1 VNGNVCATGVRA
13 SPRIPKLAY
22 NSTMRWQLCAVALS
36 VCLACC
42 VLRGEDLPKLPALNF
57 GDFPTE
63 VRDQVQQA
71 YGAARQQPR
80 NAEAVGKLGMLLDL
94 YDRPEQALA
103 CYQQASQLDERSF
116 QWLYYLASLLAKQ
129 KNYAQAAQAFQ
140 RALRMD
146 PSYLP
151 ARLKLA
157 ESLLDSGE
165 IDESKEAYSEI
176 VEDIPG
182 AAEAYFGLGRIAV
195 LQGNPA
201 AARESFHKACELFP
215 TFGAAH
221 YALAQVD
228 RKLGRTNEAEQ
239 ELALYANHEAVVPPV
254 DDPLRDQ
261 LRKLDMRAAAH
272 LERGVQLEQVGRL
285 KDAVAET
292 EEALRLNPELVKA
305 HINLLILYA
314 RVGNREKAEE
324 HFQAA
329 VKLNATQ
336 FPDAYYNYGVLL
348 IMEGKLDEAEQA
360 FRRALAISP
369 SYAAAHND
377 LGNVFERH
385 GKLAEAAA
393 EYRKAIEGDPSFR
406 RGHFNL
412 GRMLINQ
419 HKYAEA
425 IEQLLQTRTPV
436 DAETPAYLYALGA
449 AYGRAGDNSN
459 ALHYMEQAKELAVA
473 RGQTALASEIDND
486 LEKVK
491 AGTASSS
498 PQGR

>member
-1 VNGNVCATGVRA
+1 MNGNVCATGVRA
-13 SPRIPKLAY
+13 TPRIPKLAY
-22 NSTMRWQLCAVALS
+22 NATMRWQLCAVALA

-42 VLRGEDLPKLPALNF
+42 ALRGEDLPKLPVLSL

-71 YGAARQQPR
+71 YTAARQRPR

-116 QWLYYLASLLAKQ
+116 QWLYYLASLLAKR
-129 KNYAQAAQAFQ
+129 KIYAEAVQAFQ
-140 RALRMD
+140 RALRLD

-176 VEDIPG
+176 VDDIPG

-195 LQGNPA
+195 LLGNPA
-201 AARESFHKACELFP
+201 GARESFRKACELFP
-215 TFGAAH
+215 TYGAAH

-239 ELALYANHEAVVPPV
+239 ELSLYAHHEAVVPPV

-285 KDAVAET
+285 EDAVAET

-305 HINLLILYA
+305 HINLLILFG
-314 RVGNREKAEE
+314 RLGNREKAEE

-329 VKLNATQ
+329 IKLNPTQ

-348 IMEGKLDEAEQA
+348 IMEGKLDQAEQA
-360 FRRALAISP
+360 FRKALAISP

-377 LGNVFERH
+377 LGNLLERQ
-385 GKLAEAAA
+385 GKLPEAAA
-393 EYRKAIEGDPSFR
+393 EYRKAIESDPGFR
-406 RGHFNL
+406 RAHFNL
-412 GRMLINQ
+412 GRLLVYQ
-419 HKYAEA
+419 RRYADA
-425 IEQLLQTRTPV
+425 IEQLLQTRTPT
-436 DAETPAYLYALGA
+436 DEETSAYLYALGA
-449 AYGRAGDNSN
+449 AYGRAGDSAN
-459 ALHYMEQAKELAVA
+459 ALHYLIQAKELAVA
-473 RGQTALASEIDND
+473 RGQTTLAAEIEKD

-491 AGTASSS
+491 AGMASSL

>member
-1 VNGNVCATGVRA
+1 MATETVATRA
-13 SPRIPKLAY
+13 HPRIRNLAY
-22 NSTMRWQLCAVALS
+22 NAAMRWQFCTVVLA
-36 VCLACC
+36 VCLSCC
-42 VLRGEDLPKLPALNF
+42 ALRGEDSPKLPTLNLN
-57 GDFPTE
+57 DFPAE

-71 YGAARQQPR
+71 YEAARQRPR
-80 NAEAVGKLGMLLDL
+80 DSEVVGKLGMLLDL
-94 YDRPEQALA
+94 YDRPEQALV
-103 CYQQASQLDERSF
+103 CYRRATQLNAGSF

-129 KNYAQAAQAFQ
+129 GKHAEAAAVFKQALQT
-140 RALRMD
+140 D

-157 ESLLDSGE
+157 ENLLDSGE

-176 VEDIPG
+176 VDDIPG
-182 AAEAYFGLGRIAV
+182 AAEAYYGLGRIAV
-195 LQGNPA
+195 LRGDPA
-201 AARESFHKACELFP
+201 AAQKLFRKACDLFP
-215 TFGAAH
+215 TYGPAH

-228 RKLGRTNEAEQ
+228 RKLGSTKEAEQ
-239 ELALYANHEAVVPPV
+239 ELALYAHHEAVVPPV

-305 HINLLILYA
+305 HINLLILYG
-314 RVGNREKAEE
+314 RMGNREKAEE

-329 VKLNATQ
+329 IKLNPTQ

-360 FRRALAISP
+360 FRKALAISP

-377 LGNVFERH
+377 LGNVLERQ

-393 EYRKAIEGDPSFR
+393 EYGKAIEGDPSFR

-412 GRMLINQ
+412 GRLLINQ

-436 DAETPAYLYALGA
+436 DEETPTYLYALGA
-449 AYGRAGDNSN
+449 AYGRAGDSAN
-459 ALHYMEQAKELAVA
+459 ALHYLEQAKELAVE
-473 RGQTALASEIDND
+473 RGQTALASEIEKD

-491 AGTASSS
+491 AGTASSF